1 MSIVTRLPITVAS
14 SLPVIPQADLESFVS
29 WEVDSYDHWIFDK
42 GTSAGLTGLSQSK
55 VLTLQGSAP
64 TYSSTHI
71 SLPGTSG
78 NALLTDLTESANQ
91 VDTIFI
97 VLRSPATF
105 SGFHFPFGT
114 LSTGT
119 GNAFGGCPY
128 LASATSTYPRSVF
141 ATYRGTSGI
150 PGTSIT
156 TIDAANQWYFLCV
169 SRDFNSATKTFRVLV
184 GGKGITSY
192 TVTGTYT
199 PATGRLIALGNGYY
213 SSGSATALFDIA
225 EFGVFNR
232 VLSDAELN
240 NLYSRRKTAAASRGL
255 TVV

>member
-1 MSIVTRLPITVAS
+1 MSIVTRLPITVSS
-14 SLPVIPQADLESFVS
+14 SLPVIPQTDIESFVS
-29 WEVDSYDHWIFDK
+29 WEIDSYDHWIFDK
-42 GTSAGLTGLSQSK
+42 GNSAGLTGLAQSK
-55 VLTLQGSAP
+55 VLSLQGSAP
-64 TYSSTHI
+64 AYSSNYL

-78 NALLTDLTESANQ
+78 NALLTDLTEVANQ
-91 VDTIFI
+91 ADTIFI

-119 GNAFGGCPY
+119 GNAFGGSPY
-128 LASATSTYPRSVF
+128 LNSTTNAYPRAVY
-141 ATYRGTSGI
+141 ANYRGTNV
-150 PGTSIT
+150 PGTAIT
-156 TIDAANQWYFLCV
+156 TLDAAAQWYFLCA
-169 SRDFNSATKTFRVLV
+169 SRDFNSATKTFRLLV
-184 GGKGITSY
+184 GGKGLFSY

-199 PATGRLIALGNGYY
+199 PAAGRFIALGNGYY
-213 SSGSATALFDIA
+213 TTGTATALLNIA

-240 NLYSRRKTAAASRGL
+240 NLYSRRKNAAAARGI